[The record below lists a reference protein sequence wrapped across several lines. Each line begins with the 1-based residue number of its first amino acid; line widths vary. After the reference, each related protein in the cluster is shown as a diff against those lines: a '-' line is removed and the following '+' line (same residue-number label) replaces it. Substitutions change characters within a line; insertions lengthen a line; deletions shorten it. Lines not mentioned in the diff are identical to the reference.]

1 MCLNHMAYHSKK
13 LLLINNIRGD
23 IYEKKLLLWV
33 LSQLIGWY
41 LIQLLFKNIPID
53 STDLNINYYLT
64 KIILESMYIIFII
77 NNILTLIIKWMKI
90 DKE

>member
-1 MCLNHMAYHSKK
+1 MK
-13 LLLINNIRGD
+13 
-23 IYEKKLLLWV
+23 KKLLLWV

-77 NNILTLIIKWMKI
+77 NNILILIIKWMKI

>member
-1 MCLNHMAYHSKK
+1 MK
-13 LLLINNIRGD
+13 
-23 IYEKKLLLWV
+23 KKLLLWV
-33 LSQLIGWY
+33 LFQLIGWY

-77 NNILTLIIKWMKI
+77 NNILILIIKWMKI